1 MLLIYSRPLNL
12 HTPYH
17 PYNFKLK
24 VMYIHVIRLL
34 NFYVNIRMSYG
45 IKWHKILLNLI
56 KYVAFYFVLKWDK
69 STPLCLTHYADE
81 TMSDPG
87 NANDWT
93 PVACQFTWTRHVRLT
108 KYIDTMI
115 SLMNYSFLSLVSKIS
130 LVGR

>member
-1 MLLIYSRPLNL
+1 
-12 HTPYH
+12 
-17 PYNFKLK
+17 
-24 VMYIHVIRLL
+24 
-34 NFYVNIRMSYG
+34 MSYG

-69 STPLCLTHYADE
+69 STSLCLTHYADE
-81 TMSDPG
+81 IMSDPG